1 MSFLVLIHG
10 RDSSK
15 ESFAS
20 VVNAVATRL
29 PRLTVA
35 AIDLPGHGTDV
46 LSADAASAIYATEEL
61 LVQAID
67 ERIQAALPEL
77 AASDRLILLGH
88 SMGARAAVTFA
99 KMRPLRVSALIVEDM
114 DMRAR
119 APMKWTRD
127 EIASFAGQFF
137 RSWAELSRE
146 LQRFGFDD
154 AWLERKRGGLI
165 QSVETS
171 DVARLPVPF
180 LRAAGDN
187 AGAATATAAGGS
199 VFFVGTNPHV
209 TALAHDRLLLTDD
222 HDALEALVTGG
233 VALHVILAS
242 RGSACAAS
250 ERDYFQRIAKSV
262 NVVPN
267 SNHSVHAA
275 ALVEFLDALYSV
287 LAGLVAVSQSGEAG
301 V

>member
-20 VVNAVATRL
+20 VVSALATRL
-29 PRLTVA
+29 PRLTIA

-46 LSADAASAIYATEEL
+46 LSTDAASAIYATEEL

-67 ERIQAALPEL
+67 ERIKAALPEL
-77 AASDRLILLGH
+77 GAADRLILLGH
-88 SMGARAAVTFA
+88 SMGARAAVLFA
-99 KMRPLRVSALIVEDM
+99 KMRPLRVSTLIVEDM

-119 APMKWTRD
+119 APMKWTPN
-127 EIASFAGQFF
+127 EIASFASQFF
-137 RSWAELSRE
+137 NTWSDLACELR
-146 LQRFGFDD
+146 RFGYDD

-165 QSVETS
+165 QHVETS
-171 DVARLPVPF
+171 EIDRLPLPF
-180 LRAAGDN
+180 LRSGDN
-187 AGAATATAAGGS
+187 AAPPTGATAAGGS
-199 VFFVGTNPHV
+199 MFFVGTNPHV

-222 HDALEALVTGG
+222 HDALEALVSGG

-250 ERDYFQRIAKSV
+250 ERDFFLRLAKSV
-262 NVVPN
+262 QIVPN

-275 ALVEFLDALYSV
+275 ALVEFLDALCSV
-287 LAGLVAVSQSGEAG
+287 LSVAVLQLPSTSNEA
-301 V
+301 